1 MKNSSFQF
9 KQFAVQQDKCAMK
22 ISTDGVVLGAYA
34 GQGNPKKILDIGAGT
49 GVISLMLAQRFPEA
63 MITGIEIDKDASEQA
78 SENVRNS
85 PWNNRISI
93 LNKSFQEF
101 CKHHQDKFDLIVSN
115 PPYFPNHLK
124 TEDHQRNLALHN
136 DTLPF
141 EELMAGIKSI
151 MDQEATSWLILPPY
165 QMEETN
171 KIAEVLGLFA
181 FEKLKIQD
189 KPSKNFIRVI
199 QGFSLQKKELII
211 NSLSIKDEEGNYSKE
226 YSDLLKNFL
235 LIF

>member
-1 MKNSSFQF
+1 MKNSSFRF

-22 ISTDGVVLGAYA
+22 ISTDGVLMGAYA
-34 GQGNPKKILDIGAGT
+34 GQGNPKKILDVGAGT

-78 SENVRNS
+78 TENIRNS
-85 PWNNRISI
+85 PWNNRIRI
-93 LNKSFQEF
+93 LNQSFQEF

-141 EELMAGIKSI
+141 GELVTGIKSM

-181 FEKLKIQD
+181 FEKLKVQD
-189 KPSKNFIRVI
+189 KPTKNSIRSI
-199 QGFSLQKKELII
+199 QGFSFLRKKLII
-211 NSLSIKDEEGNYSKE
+211 NNLSIKNEGGDYSKE
-226 YSDLLKNFL
+226 YSELLKDFL
-235 LIF
+235 IIF

>member
-1 MKNSSFQF
+1 MKNSKFQF

-22 ISTDGVVLGAYA
+22 ISTDGVVLGAFA
-34 GQGNPKKILDIGAGT
+34 GSGNPKNILDIGAGT
-49 GVISLMLAQRFPEA
+49 GVVSLMMAQRFPEA

-85 PWNNRISI
+85 PWNNRIKI
-93 LNKSFQEF
+93 LNQSFQEF
-101 CKHHQDKFDLIVSN
+101 CKNQTDKFDLIVSN

-124 TEDHQRNLALHN
+124 TKDQQRNLALHN

-141 EELMAGIKSI
+141 GELMTGIKSI
-151 MDQEATSWLILPPY
+151 MDQEASSWLILPPH
-165 QMEETN
+165 QMEETK

-189 KPSKNFIRVI
+189 KPTKNIIRVI
-199 QGFSLQKKELII
+199 QGFSFLKKDLKITG
-211 NSLSIKDEEGNYSKE
+211 LSIKNEDNKYSKA
-226 YSDLLKNFL
+226 YSDLLKEFL
-235 LIF
+235 IIF